1 MKITSN
7 PYFNRTVSNKII
19 VRVNT
24 PLRLISML
32 KESGDLITEG
42 LTNLVSWSLDSRPKI
57 LGQADNLL
65 ILKITKLKYENFL
78 AASKKYRRVITFYFK
93 ISYFPL

>member
-57 LGQADNLL
+57 LG
-65 ILKITKLKYENFL
+65 
-78 AASKKYRRVITFYFK
+78 
-93 ISYFPL
+93 

>member
-42 LTNLVSWSLDSRPKI
+42 LTNLVSWSLDSRPKR
-57 LGQADNLL
+57 LG
-65 ILKITKLKYENFL
+65 
-78 AASKKYRRVITFYFK
+78 
-93 ISYFPL
+93 